1 MECFF
6 FQHGVSREIFHVC
19 NRLLNCKPR
28 RGLVYGDIVNAVNV
42 SVNDL
47 AALMAS
53 NSFRKVIPILP
64 ADLVYNY
71 RNRLLSLGVKY

>member
-1 MECFF
+1 M
-6 FQHGVSREIFHVC
+6 
-19 NRLLNCKPR
+19 
-28 RGLVYGDIVNAVNV
+28 YGDIVNAVNV